1 MYYNTYMKNEIVTF
15 DRDPN
20 NYKHWELLIEGS
32 RATIFLDVAEN
43 EGIRPGYEL
52 KLNSY
57 DLGVDIELNDII
69 QRIRFEQ
76 PQVKV
81 VVITS
86 KQEKNF
92 SAGANIYMLGMSEH
106 SWKVNFCKFTNE
118 TRNGFEDSSN
128 SGSLKFI
135 AAVNGICAGGGYEV
149 ALACDEILLVDDR
162 SSTVSLPE
170 VPLLGVLPGTGGL
183 TRLTDKRKVRK
194 DIADIFCTNAD
205 GVRGK
210 KALDWNLVDHIAP
223 PSKFNSLIDE
233 RVSFLESK
241 VKLRNGSTGIT
252 LNNIKRTITD
262 KNINYETISCILS
275 IKNSYI
281 PQTIS
286 CILNKDNRVAEIK
299 IHGPEE
305 NEIITINELVEKG
318 SEYWVL
324 KFVRELDDLILM
336 LRANELETGVITIQS
351 EGSSTVIQK
360 LTNLLEENKDNWLVN
375 EIIGFM
381 RRTFSRLDI
390 SSRTIFTIV
399 DNKSCFA
406 GFLSE
411 LLFCADRTYMIN
423 NALLNENKSGPFIS
437 LSKLNFKS
445 LEMVNGQTRL
455 QTRFNNDDIKL
466 SKLHDLCEKNLN
478 AEEAFNHELITVIP
492 DDLDWND
499 EIRLSIEERA
509 SFSPDALTGLEANLR
524 FPGKESC
531 ETKIFGRLSAWQNWI
546 FNRPNASSDE
556 GALKLF
562 GTGSKAKFDNKRV

>member
-262 KNINYETISCILS
+262 KNINYETISCV
-275 IKNSYI
+275 
-281 PQTIS
+281 
-286 CILNKDNRVAEIK
+286 LNKDSRVAEIK
-299 IHGPEE
+299 IHGPKE
-305 NEIITINELVEKG
+305 NEIIAINELVEKG

-324 KFVRELDDLILM
+324 KLVRELDDLILM

-466 SKLHDLCEKNLN
+466 SKLYDLCDKNLN
-478 AEEAFNHELITVIP
+478 AEEAFNQELITVIP

>member
-1 MYYNTYMKNEIVTF
+1 MYYITCMKNEIVTF

-76 PQVKV
+76 PQVKI

-262 KNINYETISCILS
+262 KNINYETISCIL
-275 IKNSYI
+275 
-281 PQTIS
+281 
-286 CILNKDNRVAEIK
+286 NKDSRVAEIK

-305 NEIITINELVEKG
+305 NEIISINELVEKG

-466 SKLHDLCEKNLN
+466 SKLHDLCDKNLN

>member
-1 MYYNTYMKNEIVTF
+1 MYYNTCMKNEIVTF

-76 PQVKV
+76 SQVKV

-262 KNINYETISCILS
+262 KNINYETISCIL
-275 IKNSYI
+275 
-281 PQTIS
+281 
-286 CILNKDNRVAEIK
+286 NKDSRVAEIK
-299 IHGPEE
+299 IHGPKE
-305 NEIITINELVEKG
+305 NEIIPINELVEKG

-336 LRANELETGVITIQS
+336 LRANELETGVITIKS
-351 EGSSTVIQK
+351 EGSSIVIQK

-466 SKLHDLCEKNLN
+466 SKLHDLCDKNLD

>member
-1 MYYNTYMKNEIVTF
+1 MYYNTQMKNEIVTF

-20 NYKHWELLIEGS
+20 NYKHWKLLIEGS

-210 KALDWNLVDHIAP
+210 KALDWNLVDYIAP

-233 RVSFLESK
+233 RVLFLESK

-262 KNINYETISCILS
+262 KNINYETISCV
-275 IKNSYI
+275 
-281 PQTIS
+281 
-286 CILNKDNRVAEIK
+286 LNKDSRVAEIK
-299 IHGPEE
+299 IHGPKE
-305 NEIITINELVEKG
+305 NEIIAINDLVEKG

-351 EGSSTVIQK
+351 EGSSIVIQK

-466 SKLHDLCEKNLN
+466 SKLHDLCDKNLN

>member
-1 MYYNTYMKNEIVTF
+1 MYYNTHMKNEIVTF

-210 KALDWNLVDHIAP
+210 KALDWNLVDYIAP

-262 KNINYETISCILS
+262 KNINYETISCIL
-275 IKNSYI
+275 
-281 PQTIS
+281 
-286 CILNKDNRVAEIK
+286 NKDSRVAEIK

-305 NEIITINELVEKG
+305 NEIIAINELAEKG

-336 LRANELETGVITIQS
+336 LRANELEAGVITIQS
-351 EGSSTVIQK
+351 EGSSIVIQK

-466 SKLHDLCEKNLN
+466 SKLHDLCDKNLN
-478 AEEAFNHELITVIP
+478 AEEAFSHELITVIP

-556 GALKLF
+556 GAFKLF
-562 GTGSKAKFDNKRV
+562 GTGSKAKLDNKSV

>member
-262 KNINYETISCILS
+262 KNINYETISCIL
-275 IKNSYI
+275 
-281 PQTIS
+281 
-286 CILNKDNRVAEIK
+286 NKDSRVAEIK

-305 NEIITINELVEKG
+305 NEIIAINKLVEKG

-399 DNKSCFA
+399 DNRSCFA

-466 SKLHDLCEKNLN
+466 SKLHDLCDKNLN
-478 AEEAFNHELITVIP
+478 AEEAFNQELITVIP
-492 DDLDWND
+492 DDLDWHD

>member
-1 MYYNTYMKNEIVTF
+1 MYYNTCMKNEIVTF

-20 NYKHWELLIEGS
+20 SYKHWELLIEGS

-241 VKLRNGSTGIT
+241 VKLRNGSAGIT
-252 LNNIKRTITD
+252 LSNIKRTITD
-262 KNINYETISCILS
+262 KNINYETISCIL
-275 IKNSYI
+275 
-281 PQTIS
+281 
-286 CILNKDNRVAEIK
+286 NKDSRVAEIK
-299 IHGPEE
+299 IHGPKE
-305 NEIITINELVEKG
+305 NEIIAINELEEKG

-336 LRANELETGVITIQS
+336 LRANELETGVITIKS
-351 EGSSTVIQK
+351 EGSSIVIQK

-466 SKLHDLCEKNLN
+466 SKLHDLCKKNLN

>member
-1 MYYNTYMKNEIVTF
+1 MKNELVTF

-69 QRIRFEQ
+69 QRIRFEH

-241 VKLRNGSTGIT
+241 VKLRNGSAGIT

-262 KNINYETISCILS
+262 KNINYETISCV
-275 IKNSYI
+275 
-281 PQTIS
+281 
-286 CILNKDNRVAEIK
+286 LNKDSRVAEIK
-299 IHGPEE
+299 IHGPKE

-466 SKLHDLCEKNLN
+466 SKLHDLCDKNLN

>member
-1 MYYNTYMKNEIVTF
+1 MYYITYMKNEIVTF

-20 NYKHWELLIEGS
+20 NYKHWEQLIEGS

-210 KALDWNLVDHIAP
+210 KALDWNLVDYIAP

-262 KNINYETISCILS
+262 KNINYETISCIL
-275 IKNSYI
+275 
-281 PQTIS
+281 
-286 CILNKDNRVAEIK
+286 NKDSKVAEIK
-299 IHGPEE
+299 IHGPKE
-305 NEIITINELVEKG
+305 NEIIAINELVEKG

-466 SKLHDLCEKNLN
+466 SKLYDLCGKSLN
-478 AEEAFNHELITVIP
+478 AEEAFNQELITVIP

>member
-262 KNINYETISCILS
+262 KNINYETISCV
-275 IKNSYI
+275 
-281 PQTIS
+281 
-286 CILNKDNRVAEIK
+286 LNKDSRVAEIK

-305 NEIITINELVEKG
+305 NEIIAINELVEKG

-466 SKLHDLCEKNLN
+466 SKLYDLCDKNLN

>member
-262 KNINYETISCILS
+262 KNINYETISCIL
-275 IKNSYI
+275 
-281 PQTIS
+281 
-286 CILNKDNRVAEIK
+286 NKDSRVAEIK

-305 NEIITINELVEKG
+305 NEIIAINELVEKG

-351 EGSSTVIQK
+351 EGSSIVIQK

>member
-262 KNINYETISCILS
+262 KNINYETISCIL
-275 IKNSYI
+275 
-281 PQTIS
+281 
-286 CILNKDNRVAEIK
+286 NKDSRVAEIK
-299 IHGPEE
+299 IHGPKE
-305 NEIITINELVEKG
+305 NEIISINELVEKG

-351 EGSSTVIQK
+351 EGSSIVIQK

-399 DNKSCFA
+399 DNKSCFV

-466 SKLHDLCEKNLN
+466 SKLYDLCEKNLN

>member
-262 KNINYETISCILS
+262 KNINYETISCIL
-275 IKNSYI
+275 
-281 PQTIS
+281 
-286 CILNKDNRVAEIK
+286 NKDSKVAEIK
-299 IHGPEE
+299 IHGPKE
-305 NEIITINELVEKG
+305 NEIIAINELVEKG

-336 LRANELETGVITIQS
+336 LRANELETGVITIHT

-466 SKLHDLCEKNLN
+466 SKLHDLCDKNLN

>member
-1 MYYNTYMKNEIVTF
+1 MKNEIVTF

-262 KNINYETISCILS
+262 KNINYETISCIL
-275 IKNSYI
+275 
-281 PQTIS
+281 
-286 CILNKDNRVAEIK
+286 NKDSRVAEIK

-305 NEIITINELVEKG
+305 NEIIAINELVEKG

>member
-262 KNINYETISCILS
+262 KNINYETISCV
-275 IKNSYI
+275 
-281 PQTIS
+281 
-286 CILNKDNRVAEIK
+286 LNKDSRVAEIK
-299 IHGPEE
+299 INGPKE
-305 NEIITINELVEKG
+305 NEIIAINELVEKG

>member
-262 KNINYETISCILS
+262 KNINYETISCIL
-275 IKNSYI
+275 
-281 PQTIS
+281 
-286 CILNKDNRVAEIK
+286 NKDSRVAEIK
-299 IHGPEE
+299 IHGPKE
-305 NEIITINELVEKG
+305 NEIIAINELVEKG

-466 SKLHDLCEKNLN
+466 SKLYDLCDKNLN
-478 AEEAFNHELITVIP
+478 AEEAFNQELITVIP

>member
-1 MYYNTYMKNEIVTF
+1 MYYNAYMKNEIVTF

-262 KNINYETISCILS
+262 KNINYETISCIL
-275 IKNSYI
+275 
-281 PQTIS
+281 
-286 CILNKDNRVAEIK
+286 NKDSRVAEIK

-305 NEIITINELVEKG
+305 NEIIAINELVEKG

-336 LRANELETGVITIQS
+336 LRANELETGVITIHS

-466 SKLHDLCEKNLN
+466 SKLHDLCDKNLN

>member
-1 MYYNTYMKNEIVTF
+1 MYYNTYMKNETVTF

-32 RATIFLDVAEN
+32 RVTIFLDVAEN

-210 KALDWNLVDHIAP
+210 KALDWNLVDYIAP

-262 KNINYETISCILS
+262 KNINYETISCIL
-275 IKNSYI
+275 
-281 PQTIS
+281 
-286 CILNKDNRVAEIK
+286 NKDSRVAEIK

-305 NEIITINELVEKG
+305 NEIIAINELVEKG

-336 LRANELETGVITIQS
+336 LRANELETGVITIHS

-466 SKLHDLCEKNLN
+466 SKLHDLCDKNLN
-478 AEEAFNHELITVIP
+478 AEEAFNQELITVIP

>member
-20 NYKHWELLIEGS
+20 NYKHWEQLIEGS

-210 KALDWNLVDHIAP
+210 KALDWNLVDYIAP

-262 KNINYETISCILS
+262 KNINYETISCIL
-275 IKNSYI
+275 
-281 PQTIS
+281 
-286 CILNKDNRVAEIK
+286 NKDSRVAEIK
-299 IHGPEE
+299 IHGPKE
-305 NEIITINELVEKG
+305 NEIIAINELVEKG

-336 LRANELETGVITIQS
+336 LRANELETGVITIHS

-466 SKLHDLCEKNLN
+466 SKLHDLCDKNLN

>member
-262 KNINYETISCILS
+262 KNINYETISCIL
-275 IKNSYI
+275 
-281 PQTIS
+281 
-286 CILNKDNRVAEIK
+286 NKDSRVAEIK

-305 NEIITINELVEKG
+305 NEIIAINELVKKG

-466 SKLHDLCEKNLN
+466 SKLHDLCDKNLN

-562 GTGSKAKFDNKRV
+562 GTGSKAKFDNRRV

>member
-1 MYYNTYMKNEIVTF
+1 MYYNTCMKNEIVTF

-262 KNINYETISCILS
+262 KNINYETISCIL
-275 IKNSYI
+275 
-281 PQTIS
+281 
-286 CILNKDNRVAEIK
+286 NKDSRVAEIK

-305 NEIITINELVEKG
+305 NEIIAINELVEKG

-466 SKLHDLCEKNLN
+466 SKLHDLCDKNLN

>member
-1 MYYNTYMKNEIVTF
+1 MKNEIVTF

-262 KNINYETISCILS
+262 KNINYETISCIL
-275 IKNSYI
+275 
-281 PQTIS
+281 
-286 CILNKDNRVAEIK
+286 NKDSKVAEIK
-299 IHGPEE
+299 IHGPKE
-305 NEIITINELVEKG
+305 NEIIAINELVEKG

-466 SKLHDLCEKNLN
+466 SKLHDLCDKNLN

>member
-262 KNINYETISCILS
+262 KNI
-275 IKNSYI
+275 SYD
-281 PQTIS
+281 TIS
-286 CILNKDNRVAEIK
+286 CILNKDSRVAEIK

-305 NEIITINELVEKG
+305 NEIIAINELVEKG

-336 LRANELETGVITIQS
+336 LRANELETGVITIHS

-466 SKLHDLCEKNLN
+466 SKLHDLCDKNLN

>member
-210 KALDWNLVDHIAP
+210 KALDWNLVDYIAP

-262 KNINYETISCILS
+262 KNINYETISCIL
-275 IKNSYI
+275 
-281 PQTIS
+281 
-286 CILNKDNRVAEIK
+286 NKDSRVAEIK

-305 NEIITINELVEKG
+305 NEIIAINELVEKS

-336 LRANELETGVITIQS
+336 LRANELETGVITIHS

-466 SKLHDLCEKNLN
+466 SKLHDLCDKNLN

>member
-20 NYKHWELLIEGS
+20 NYKHWEQLIEGS

-262 KNINYETISCILS
+262 KNINYETISCIL
-275 IKNSYI
+275 
-281 PQTIS
+281 
-286 CILNKDNRVAEIK
+286 NKDSRVAEIK

-305 NEIITINELVEKG
+305 NEIIAINELVEKG

-336 LRANELETGVITIQS
+336 LRANELETGVITIHT

-466 SKLHDLCEKNLN
+466 SKLHDLCDKNLN

>member
-210 KALDWNLVDHIAP
+210 KALDWNLVDYIAP

-262 KNINYETISCILS
+262 KNINYETISCIL
-275 IKNSYI
+275 
-281 PQTIS
+281 
-286 CILNKDNRVAEIK
+286 NKDSRVAEIK

-305 NEIITINELVEKG
+305 NEIIAINELVEKG

-466 SKLHDLCEKNLN
+466 SKLHDLCDKKLN

>member
-1 MYYNTYMKNEIVTF
+1 MYYNTHMKNEIVTF

-262 KNINYETISCILS
+262 KNINYD
-275 IKNSYI
+275 
-281 PQTIS
+281 TIS
-286 CILNKDNRVAEIK
+286 CILNKDSRVAEIK

-305 NEIITINELVEKG
+305 NEIIAINELVEKG

-336 LRANELETGVITIQS
+336 LRANELETGVITIHS

-466 SKLHDLCEKNLN
+466 SKLHDLCDKNLN

>member
-241 VKLRNGSTGIT
+241 VELRNGSTGIT

-262 KNINYETISCILS
+262 KNINYETISCIL
-275 IKNSYI
+275 
-281 PQTIS
+281 
-286 CILNKDNRVAEIK
+286 NKDSRVAEIK

-305 NEIITINELVEKG
+305 NEIIAINELLEKG

-466 SKLHDLCEKNLN
+466 SKLHNLCEKNLN

>member
-1 MYYNTYMKNEIVTF
+1 MYYNSYMKNEIVTF

-20 NYKHWELLIEGS
+20 NYKHWEQLIEGS

-262 KNINYETISCILS
+262 KNINYETISCIL
-275 IKNSYI
+275 
-281 PQTIS
+281 
-286 CILNKDNRVAEIK
+286 NKDSRVAEIK

-305 NEIITINELVEKG
+305 NEIIAINELVEKG

-466 SKLHDLCEKNLN
+466 SKLHDLCDKNLN